1 MGHPGP
7 HVSCIFSLN
16 SFSTQG
22 GRLRLHPGLFPPRPF
37 PLQSDTNRSRHCNM
51 FQVGSYHPPFL
62 LPFHKANCHKHLC
75 LSKRC
80 MDVTT
85 LNPSHI
91 PSRPLQ
97 FQAACEGPSI
107 QPGWPG
113 STKKAFF
120 SLQLQGNPQATQTI
134 SCWVF
139 LWPPDG
145 GTAPQ

>member
-7 HVSCIFSLN
+7 HVSCIFSLS

-37 PLQSDTNRSRHCNM
+37 PLQSDTNRSRHRNM

-80 MDVTT
+80 MDLTT

-113 STKKAFF
+113 STKKPSFPYSYKEIHRPPRLFHVGF
-120 SLQLQGNPQATQTI
+120 SSGHQMA
-134 SCWVF
+134 V
-139 LWPPDG
+139 
-145 GTAPQ
+145 